1 MLFFSKRRKNFV
13 SCYNIIACFCFFLF
27 SDIVVKHTTVLYSVL
42 RCQQINW
49 KLKIFIAAMSIH
61 KQSIVARQTTDSKV
75 QEHFTELQPLFHIM
89 AKKNNNY
96 LLKDVVPGSVA

>member
-1 MLFFSKRRKNFV
+1 MLLLAFVFFS
-13 SCYNIIACFCFFLF
+13 SQIIN
-27 SDIVVKHTTVLYSVL
+27 VVKHTTVLYSVL
-42 RCQQINW
+42 RCHQINW

-61 KQSIVARQTTDSKV
+61 KQSIVARHTTDNKV

>member
-1 MLFFSKRRKNFV
+1 
-13 SCYNIIACFCFFLF
+13 
-27 SDIVVKHTTVLYSVL
+27 
-42 RCQQINW
+42 
-49 KLKIFIAAMSIH
+49 MSIH

-75 QEHFTELQPLFHIM
+75 QEYFTELQPLFHIM